1 MQAEKPTVRS
11 ILTEYFPAVL
21 VAILIIVFAVRNEQ
35 SFLKTLPTLVT
46 LVVQIMMVHANRYG
60 FLVGGCNA
68 ALYGV
73 GYLLEGLYF
82 SAASAI
88 LFSFPMQIWSFFHWR
103 KHSDGQRVFFRLMKP
118 WVTVCT
124 VLGMLAAWWACLQ
137 LLSPLFQ
144 DATYPALDAYSF
156 VSGIVVTVLMTFRFV
171 EAQYL
176 SLIAGMVTV
185 SMWILIV
192 LQRPFDVNFL
202 IISIYNVILTFRACA
217 SWTCLYRR
225 QNKNKASVTEV

>member
-1 MQAEKPTVRS
+1 MQPKNATVRS
-11 ILTEYFPAVL
+11 FLTEYVPAVL
-21 VAILIIVFAVRNEQ
+21 VALLIIVFAFLNEQ
-35 SFLKTLPTLVT
+35 TFLKTLPTLVT

-68 ALYGV
+68 ALYGI
-73 GYLLEGLYF
+73 GYLTEGLYF
-82 SAASAI
+82 SASSAI

-103 KHSDGQRVFFRLMKP
+103 KHSDGQRVSLRLMKP

-137 LLSPLFQ
+137 FLSPLFQ

-176 SLIAGMVTV
+176 SLIAGGVLV
-185 SMWILIV
+185 VMWILIV
-192 LQRPFDVNFL
+192 LQRPSNVNFL
-202 IISIYNVILTFRACA
+202 IISIYNLILTIKACV
-217 SWTCLYRR
+217 SWTRLYCG
-225 QNKNKASVTEV
+225 QPKKKLSSEV

>member
-1 MQAEKPTVRS
+1 MQPKNATVRRT
-11 ILTEYFPAVL
+11 LTEYFPAVL

-73 GYLLEGLYF
+73 GYLTEGLYF
-82 SAASAI
+82 SAASAM

-103 KHSDGQRVFFRLMKP
+103 KHSDGQRVSFRLMKP

-124 VLGMLAAWWACLQ
+124 VSGMLAAWWACLRF
-137 LLSPLFQ
+137 LSPLFE
-144 DATYPALDAYSF
+144 DATYPALDAYCF

-176 SLIAGMVTV
+176 NLIAGTVTV
-185 SMWILIV
+185 VMWILIV
-192 LQRPFDVNFL
+192 LQRPSNVNFL
-202 IISIYNVILTFRACA
+202 IISIYNVILTFKAGV
-217 SWTCLYRR
+217 SWTRLYCS
-225 QNKNKASVTEV
+225 QPKKKASSEV